1 MNRLKSILSTALFI
15 LIIPLAIQAQEIR
28 ENENGEKMVVYPD
41 GSWRYFSE
49 STIRPAGTFPTLNDT
64 ISTLE
69 TPTDLTEDVVR
80 KMIFRKSQIA
90 TEANDLAQQRIVE
103 AVRQRQRLST
113 ELEQVKKQEGLNSDK
128 VKRAQIRL
136 EAAMKTEQSARKEA
150 MLAKYELKNTNE
162 MSQKGNLMQAFV
174 QKQKDRAAKIELN
187 TNNYSAELFTPQ
199 FLLPEE
205 FRFADIANKNNLFI
219 NPPKASC
226 QMAFNGYDEKIRR
239 RIKAMPAKRLFAHTD
254 ERLRLHL
261 KGKEY
266 LECKAYLSSIDGGFR
281 VMNLEFTFAYPNA
294 REAYG
299 FIEKGSILT
308 LLFLNGDFINL
319 QAGVLANGQYDMQTE
334 VLTYS
339 VQYPVNPNQV
349 TYLKKNE
356 LDRVRVYWSSGY
368 EEYEVFELDFFMDQS
383 NCLGW

>member
-1 MNRLKSILSTALFI
+1 MNISKPIQLI
-15 LIIPLAIQAQEIR
+15 LIFLLVFQAGAFAQEIR
-28 ENENGEKMVVYPD
+28 ENENGEKLVVYPN

-49 STIRPAGTFPTLNDT
+49 STIRPAGTFPVLNDT
-64 ISTLE
+64 ISSLE
-69 TPTDLTEDVVR
+69 ITTNLTEDVVR
-80 KMIFRKSQIA
+80 KLIYRKSQIA
-90 TEANDLAQQRIVE
+90 QEANELAQERIAE
-103 AVRQRQRLST
+103 AVRQRQKISND
-113 ELEQVKKQEGLNSDK
+113 LEALKKREGLNSEN
-128 VKRAQIRL
+128 VKRTQIRL
-136 EAAMKTEQSARKEA
+136 DAAFNTEQSARKEA
-150 MLAKYELKNTNE
+150 MLAKNELKQTSE
-162 MSQKGNLMQAFV
+162 MTQKGNLMEAFV

-187 TNNYSAELFTPQ
+187 TSNYGADVLSSQL
-199 FLLPEE
+199 LLPDE
-205 FRFADIANKNNLFI
+205 FRYDDILESNNLFI
-219 NPPKASC
+219 HPPKAAC
-226 QMAFNGYDEKIRR
+226 QTAFNGYDENIRR
-239 RIKAMPAKRLFAHTD
+239 RRKDMPAKRLFAHTD
-254 ERLRLHL
+254 ERLRLHM

-281 VMNLEFTFAYPNA
+281 ILNLEFTFAYPNA

-308 LLFLNGDFINL
+308 LLFLNGDYINL

-334 VLTYS
+334 VLTYR

-356 LDRVRVYWSSGY
+356 VDRVRVYWSSGY

>member
-1 MNRLKSILSTALFI
+1 MNFLKPIFLILMAFLLMPLSTS
-15 LIIPLAIQAQEIR
+15 AQEIR
-28 ENENGEKMVVYPD
+28 ENDNGEKLVVYPD

-49 STIRPAGTFPTLNDT
+49 TTIRPAGTFPVLNDT
-64 ISTLE
+64 IGTLG
-69 TPTDLTEDVVR
+69 TPTNLTEDVVR
-80 KMIFRKSQIA
+80 KLVYRKSQIA
-90 TEANDLAQQRIVE
+90 QEANELAQQRIVE
-103 AVRQRQRLST
+103 AVRQRQ
-113 ELEQVKKQEGLNSDK
+113 QVSSEFEALKKQEGLNSEN

-136 EAAMKTEQSARKEA
+136 DAAMKTEQSARKEA
-150 MLAKYELKNTNE
+150 MLAKNELRNTSE
-162 MSQKGNLMQAFV
+162 MTQKGNLMEAFV

-187 TNNYSAELFTPQ
+187 ANTYGPQLFTPQ
-199 FLLPEE
+199 FLLPDE
-205 FRFADIANKNNLFI
+205 FRYASIENKNNLFI

-226 QMAFNGYDEKIRR
+226 ETAFDGYDENIRR
-239 RIKAMPAKRLFAHTD
+239 RVTAMPAKKLFAHTD

-281 VMNLEFTFAYPNA
+281 ILNLDFTFAYPNA

-308 LLFLNGDFINL
+308 ILFLNGDFINL
-319 QAGVLANGQYDMQTE
+319 QAGVLAKGQYDMQTE
-334 VLTYS
+334 ELNYS

-349 TYLKKNE
+349 VYLKKNE

-383 NCLGW
+383 KCLGW